1 MNEGR
6 GVADTE
12 SVEVGNDAY
21 GALGLTVELDGEV
34 VLDDVTATV
43 RPGEVV
49 AVVGGD
55 GAGKSTLLRAI
66 VGLLVPTAGA
76 VRTPDEVGYL
86 PAGAGSWLELSVA
99 ENLDFVGGIYG
110 LRGSDL
116 ARRRTELERAA
127 GLAEAADRLS
137 SQLSGGMRR
146 KLGFSLAMVPNPP
159 LLVLDEPS
167 TGVDPVSRV
176 DLWRLMSTAAAD
188 GAAVLFSTTYLD
200 EAERAGWLIVLDAG
214 RVLVAGAPADV
225 VRGFT
230 TPITRS
236 PTATRPEWSW
246 RRGRAIHELWPVEEE
261 VAPPAEAVT
270 VTPDLEDVVIA
281 MSLLARARPAVESA

>member
-1 MNEGR
+1 M
-6 GVADTE
+6 
-12 SVEVGNDAY
+12 
-21 GALGLTVELDGEV
+21 
-34 VLDDVTATV
+34 
-43 RPGEVV
+43 
-49 AVVGGD
+49 
-55 GAGKSTLLRAI
+55 
-66 VGLLVPTAGA
+66 
-76 VRTPDEVGYL
+76 
-86 PAGAGSWLELSVA
+86 A

-236 PTATRPEWSW
+236 TATRPEWSW
-246 RRGRAIHELWPVEEE
+246 RRGRAIHELWPVEGGSR
-261 VAPPAEAVT
+261 APP
-270 VTPDLEDVVIA
+270 
-281 MSLLARARPAVESA
+281 RPSR